1 MTNPNLLIE
10 HPLVKTDFEDGL
22 HQILFYATNNL
33 FLMGADK
40 LDAVTISTYLNEKFI
55 TGYITFNKNNGI
67 KLVQELTNPSFVN
80 LDTFEA
86 NYLEVRKF
94 SLLRCLMKEGI
105 NVDYFFNPD
114 EVIEKEINKRRKR
127 FETYSLDE
135 ILLFYKNKLS
145 DLTEKFNTKTGRE
158 YIKAGSNKAKE
169 QKEKWKLA
177 PDYGIGYCSQFFTSI
192 TSGMKEKRVTVGSA
206 PSGTGKSRL
215 SVANLCH
222 SFVARYYDPKVGEF
236 VKNPHGTQ
244 NVGLYIGTEME
255 LIEEIE
261 PILWS
266 YIACVNEKHIKT
278 GEYEPGEEERVNEAI
293 KILDEESHIY
303 LAYIPDYDL
312 TALENCIETH
322 VNKYGV
328 RHVFFD
334 YIHTTVDLISE
345 YQGNTK
351 AHMTVREDQVLL
363 NLCIKLKEWSRK
375 YGISIDTWTQ
385 TNGDVKN
392 IDNRDENVIRG
403 AKSIADKYLSLK
415 NKKISNIRERTQS
428 FNY

>member
-1 MTNPNLLIE
+1 
-10 HPLVKTDFEDGL
+10 
-22 HQILFYATNNL
+22 
-33 FLMGADK
+33 
-40 LDAVTISTYLNEKFI
+40 
-55 TGYITFNKNNGI
+55 
-67 KLVQELTNPSFVN
+67 
-80 LDTFEA
+80 
-86 NYLEVRKF
+86 
-94 SLLRCLMKEGI
+94 
-105 NVDYFFNPD
+105 
-114 EVIEKEINKRRKR
+114 
-127 FETYSLDE
+127 
-135 ILLFYKNKLS
+135 
-145 DLTEKFNTKTGRE
+145 
-158 YIKAGSNKAKE
+158 
-169 QKEKWKLA
+169 
-177 PDYGIGYCSQFFTSI
+177 
-192 TSGMKEKRVTVGSA
+192 
-206 PSGTGKSRL
+206 
-215 SVANLCH
+215 
-222 SFVARYYDPKVGEF
+222 
-236 VKNPHGTQ
+236 
-244 NVGLYIGTEME
+244 ME

-328 RHVFFD
+328 HHVFFD

-345 YQGNTK
+345 YQGNAK